1 MRIRDGNN
9 SDQGSG
15 MEKSRSQDHAGSAT
29 LPFTRLYDLC
39 INFLPSGKTQGLD
52 IDGFLIGAAHCRGI
66 FRAALWGLA

>member
-1 MRIRDGNN
+1 METIRIRDPGWKKV
-9 SDQGSG
+9 GSRIRD
-15 MEKSRSQDHAGSAT
+15 KHAGSAT

-39 INFLPSGKTQGLD
+39 ITFLPSGKTQGLD